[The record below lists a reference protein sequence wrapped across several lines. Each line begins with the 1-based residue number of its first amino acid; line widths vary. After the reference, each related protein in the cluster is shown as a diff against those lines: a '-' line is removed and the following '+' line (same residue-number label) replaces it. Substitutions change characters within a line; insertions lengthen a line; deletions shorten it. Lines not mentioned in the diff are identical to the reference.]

1 MANIDAST
9 LNMFQGL
16 QDALNAQAYRSAIAI
31 AQSILIQSPSVR
43 TPLKSEGNQS
53 LIMPGS
59 VVLTMELLADAHVG
73 VKEYHRAVNYYT
85 QAEKLLTRKVYPT
98 LDGSSGLSRG
108 GVVASPGMYTPG
120 NNTSTNGRNSS
131 NNNNNNN
138 NNNSNN
144 IDDNNSNKWKDS
156 REAQKVY
163 EILFKCSQAYLNLK
177 NERQA
182 MIVLEKIPDKQRST
196 KITLCLANLYTA
208 LGSTRA
214 AVAAYK
220 IVWKAN
226 PYIIESAK
234 KLIDLNV
241 SPEEVMN
248 MVENF
253 FEDANVPWLEALLVS
268 YGHEV
273 NHRPKKGLEV
283 LDKLGTGFHEK
294 NTEYLLQRAR
304 LYALLRDNVT
314 ALELFSRAHNDD
326 ETSFADM
333 DAYARVLYEE
343 NDNVRLNRLTQKL
356 LQMNDTRV
364 EGWISAAYYS
374 LLKRD
379 FEKALSFVEQATE
392 ISLRSYNAYICKGEI
407 LMVRGKEKQHAHME
421 AINAFKRAWGLK
433 RGILACKG
441 LVKAFLKDGN
451 AGQAKGFARD
461 ARTNMPDSAD
471 SWVLLGTVY
480 AHLGQRDKRINSTN
494 DNFEKAKR
502 AFRKALTLDPLS
514 MDATYQT
521 VNVLV
526 FEKSFVPAIELLK
539 KSLGHCN
546 DHVVHTELAKVYI
559 KNAEY
564 GLAIEHCQ
572 HALAYAPYYED
583 AKDAFDRAER
593 GLKGL
598 DPDGDQE
605 EENDGDDGG
614 DDSF

>member
-1 MANIDAST
+1 MAAITDGSST
-9 LNMFQGL
+9 LNLFYAL
-16 QDALNAQAYRSAIAI
+16 QDALDSHAYRSAVAI
-31 AQSILIQSPSVR
+31 AQSILLQSPLVR
-43 TPLKSEGNQS
+43 TPLKSEGNGA
-53 LIMPGS
+53 LIKPGS

-73 VKEYHRAVNYYT
+73 LKEYHRAVNYYT
-85 QAEKLLTRKVYPT
+85 QAEKLLTRKVHPT
-98 LDGSSGLSRG
+98 IDGSSGLNLG
-108 GVVASPGMYTPG
+108 GVVASPGIYTPKSNTSARN
-120 NNTSTNGRNSS
+120 NNTSNIHFSTKNYEWKNSS
-131 NNNNNNN
+131 
-138 NNNSNN
+138 
-144 IDDNNSNKWKDS
+144 
-156 REAQKVY
+156 EAQRVY
-163 EILFKCSQAYLNLK
+163 DILFKCSQAYICLK

-182 MIVLEKIPDKQRST
+182 MIVLEKIPDKQRSN
-196 KITLCLANLYTA
+196 KVTLALANLYAT
-208 LGSTRA
+208 LGSSRA
-214 AVAAYK
+214 AISAYK

-241 SPEEVMN
+241 APEEVIN
-248 MVENF
+248 MVERF
-253 FEDANVPWLEALLVS
+253 FEKANVPWLESLIVA

-294 NTEYLLQRAR
+294 NTVYLLQRAR
-304 LYALLRDNVT
+304 LYALMRDNNT
-314 ALELFSRAHNDD
+314 AVELFNHAHMED
-326 ETSFADM
+326 ETSFTDM
-333 DAYARVLYEE
+333 DVYARVLYEQ

-356 LQMNDTRV
+356 LQMNDARV

-374 LLKRD
+374 LLKRNYD
-379 FEKALSFVEQATE
+379 KALGFIEQATE
-392 ISLRSYNAYICKGEI
+392 ISLRCYNAYICKGEI
-407 LMVRGKEKQHAHME
+407 LMARGREKQHVHME

-441 LVKAFLKDGN
+441 LVQAFLKDGN

-471 SWVLLGTVY
+471 SWVLLGSVY
-480 AHLGQRDKRINSTN
+480 AHLGQKDSHENSE
-494 DNFEKAKR
+494 NFEKAKR

-526 FEKSFVPAIELLK
+526 FEKAYVPAIELLK

-546 DHVVHTELAKVYI
+546 DHIIHTELAKVYI
-559 KNAEY
+559 KNADY
-564 GLAIEHCQ
+564 GFAIEHCQ
-572 HALAYAPYYED
+572 HALAYSPQYED
-583 AKDAFDRAER
+583 AKEAFDRAER

-598 DPDGDQE
+598 DPDGDHE
-605 EENDGDDGG
+605 DENEGDDGG